1 MDDENDKA
9 IRQPTSYELAIL
21 RGLQGR
27 SMYQGTVPDGV
38 RQQRR
43 ARNRIARQSRQM
55 NRGNR

>member
-1 MDDENDKA
+1 MNQSPDKPL
-9 IRQPTSYELAIL
+9 RPPTSYELAIL
-21 RGLQGR
+21 HGLQGN

-43 ARNRIARQSRQM
+43 ARNKLARQSRQM